1 MPDRPSLAAER
12 RTVTGKEV
20 ARLRRAGRLPAV
32 VFGHGRTSES
42 VSLDAHEFELLRRHT
57 GATALVDLRVD
68 GGKALPVLLHGV
80 QVHPV
85 SRSPLHVDLFAVRMT
100 EEITVE
106 VPLVVTGTAP
116 AVEAAGGT
124 LLHMLESVKVK
135 ALPGD
140 LPQSIEY
147 SVDGLV
153 DFEAAVHVR
162 DLTIPAGSTLL
173 TDPEELVARVQAP
186 RVEIEPE
193 PEAAAVEAEAEA
205 AEGGAPEAA
214 PGGESGAEAEAAG

>member
-12 RTVTGKEV
+12 RTITGKEV

-32 VFGHGRTSES
+32 VFGHGRDSES
-42 VSLDAHEFELLRRHT
+42 VSLDAHEFDLLRRHT

-80 QVHPV
+80 QMHPV
-85 SRSPLHVDLFAVRMT
+85 SRVPLHVDLFAVRMT
-100 EEITVE
+100 EEITVD
-106 VPLVVTGTAP
+106 VPLVAVGTAP
-116 AVEAAGGT
+116 AVETGGGT

-147 SVDGLV
+147 NVDGLV
-153 DFEAAVHVR
+153 DFETAVHVR
-162 DLTIPAGSTLL
+162 DLAIPAGSTLL
-173 TDPEELVARVQAP
+173 TDLDELVARVQAP
-186 RVEIEPE
+186 RVEVEPE
-193 PEAAAVEAEAEA
+193 PEVAAEAEGEAAEGA
-205 AEGGAPEAA
+205 AEGGAAEA
-214 PGGESGAEAEAAG
+214 GESGEAEGES